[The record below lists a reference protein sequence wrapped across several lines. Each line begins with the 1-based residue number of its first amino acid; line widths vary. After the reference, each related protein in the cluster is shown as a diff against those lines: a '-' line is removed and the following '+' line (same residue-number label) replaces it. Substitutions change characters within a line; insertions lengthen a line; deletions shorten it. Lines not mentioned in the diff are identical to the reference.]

1 MKFMIF
7 VKATADSEANRPPSA
22 ELVAA
27 MGKYNE
33 ELIKAGVLQ
42 DGGGLHPTARGARV
56 HFSGDKR
63 TVTKGPFGNTNELV
77 SGYWIWEVES
87 LDKAIEWVKRC
98 PNPMF
103 TDSDIDIRPIISEA
117 DFMEML
123 GNQ

>member
-7 VKATADSEANRPPSA
+7 VKATADSEAGQPPNE

-33 ELIKAGVLQ
+33 ELIKAGILQ
-42 DGGGLHPTARGARV
+42 DGGGLHPTARAARV
-56 HFSGDKR
+56 HFSGDQR
-63 TVTKGPFGNTNELV
+63 TVTKGPFANTRELV
-77 SGYWIWEVES
+77 AGYWIWEVES

-103 TDSDIDIRPIISEA
+103 ADSDIDIRPIISEA
-117 DFMEML
+117 DFLEML
-123 GNQ
+123 ENQ